1 VRSDHRARSASGID
15 RGRSAGSDTMTVFA
29 SQAVDNYVAL
39 VLAVAL
45 LVLLVL
51 VLVFPERF

>member
-1 VRSDHRARSASGID
+1 MS
-15 RGRSAGSDTMTVFA
+15 VFA
-29 SQAVDNYVAL
+29 SQTVDNYIAL
-39 VLAVAL
+39 VLAVAM

>member
-1 VRSDHRARSASGID
+1 MIP
-15 RGRSAGSDTMTVFA
+15 VFA
-29 SQAVDNYVAL
+29 NQTTDNYIAL
-39 VLAVAL
+39 VIALAL

>member
-1 VRSDHRARSASGID
+1 
-15 RGRSAGSDTMTVFA
+15 MTFLFA
-29 SQAVDNYVAL
+29 SEQTVDNYVAL
-39 VLAVAL
+39 AVAAVV

>member
-1 VRSDHRARSASGID
+1 MS
-15 RGRSAGSDTMTVFA
+15 VFA
-29 SQAVDNYVAL
+29 SQAIDNYIAL
-39 VLAVAL
+39 VLAVAM